1 MLLTTSFI
9 RYRISFATRRIAA
22 DHRSFRYLWFRHG
35 LFPAILECRRI
46 INTEGTEV
54 LYGENLFKA
63 GCYPYLRIPIHSWPM
78 GERCWE
84 QLARLNITWHSSLAA
99 QLALFPRLRYPVV
112 HASFSEAQW
121 MAFLRENIHWLER
134 IPDILFFL
142 AANPGLFLADDD
154 HRRYFQ
160 ERHSIVLKPPQ
171 TFYTEIYQLG
181 GLDKLLREQCY
192 ARWRTGP
199 YRFFPGPDTDYDDWG
214 TLRLPLKWSTGE

>member
-84 QLARLNITWHSSLAA
+84 QLARLNITWHSSLAV
-99 QLALFPRLRYPVV
+99 LLFL
-112 HASFSEAQW
+112 F
-121 MAFLRENIHWLER
+121 FC
-134 IPDILFFL
+134 LFFL
-142 AANPGLFLADDD
+142 VVFVC
-154 HRRYFQ
+154 F
-160 ERHSIVLKPPQ
+160 SV
-171 TFYTEIYQLG
+171 
-181 GLDKLLREQCY
+181 
-192 ARWRTGP
+192 
-199 YRFFPGPDTDYDDWG
+199 
-214 TLRLPLKWSTGE
+214 